1 MRKRNS
7 YWFLYFIF
15 AYTWSFVL
23 ILYVAEAAAIV
34 VVVVVLIAVAVDV
47 DAPDLA
53 LQSVPAAV
61 DRYLAE
67 ARASKD
73 LQCPHLR
80 ASGERTESTGSDTG
94 DAGGSEGGNEGRDR
108 AWRGPSSLDFLL
120 LRLHSCHRLPK

>member
-1 MRKRNS
+1 MRNRNS

>member
-34 VVVVVLIAVAVDV
+34 AVVVVLAAVAVDV

>member
-1 MRKRNS
+1 MRNRNS

-34 VVVVVLIAVAVDV
+34 AVVVVLAAVAVDV

>member
-1 MRKRNS
+1 M
-7 YWFLYFIF
+7 
-15 AYTWSFVL
+15 L

>member
-1 MRKRNS
+1 MTNRNS

-34 VVVVVLIAVAVDV
+34 VVVVVLVAVAVDV

>member
-1 MRKRNS
+1 MTNRNS

-34 VVVVVLIAVAVDV
+34 AVVVVLAAVAVDV

>member
-1 MRKRNS
+1 M
-7 YWFLYFIF
+7 
-15 AYTWSFVL
+15 L

-34 VVVVVLIAVAVDV
+34 AVVVVLAAVAVDV